1 MPRQAIFL
9 GDLLRALHG
18 VEDAQQRAAAA
29 HALGFKAVDRPVGE
43 RTDTAK
49 KELTLES
56 VSTRLPAPSPP
67 PPEPP
72 PPDTRTQPW
81 LWRVAA
87 DLPNPDAV
95 TTEPDWLVD
104 AARRPLTA
112 ARFESD
118 PALRLPAP
126 APLVQRARLLRLLQ
140 QQLARPQPAGVP
152 DVPWLVRRLSS
163 GLPVHRLRWLQRP
176 RWPHRVH
183 LLCQAHAAL
192 GPLAADGHAVA
203 AQVQRL
209 LGRRVHRLHAPGG
222 PQQLQPRPRERLA
235 PLRLDGA
242 PVLVLGDAGLLQP
255 GGALAADWQAWAA
268 RVAKAGPGPL
278 LLAPLP
284 RRLLPPAM
292 ARHFQVALLDDT
304 RAVHWLRPPPAA
316 APSPRVAEAVPPSVA
331 DAPAITALLGVL
343 AGLAC
348 VDHALLRHARRALQP
363 LGADVALE
371 AQVLQHAA
379 VTHDAI
385 AMRVR
390 PGQEATVLA
399 ALVDMHARLQASAD
413 PAAVSQAQ
421 AIVQALARVNA
432 AARGLSPLLQ
442 AERQALLRQH
452 LPPLLLQAALDDDA
466 ADRALQLWQ
475 DAAAWLHTGAGD
487 DRRSLAAHLQFI
499 GRTQPALVG
508 SGPLA
513 LKAAWVSSLP
523 PGALQRRRQLP
534 PGLQLADLQW
544 LQSDAQAQPQALV
557 LQGGIADATVQLL
570 PQAAAGGALLATGLP
585 GQVHATLAR
594 IPAVGDAAGDATD
607 PAPIRQRDPFV
618 LHGSW
623 RWRLFIGARQLD
635 LEAFQFPTWA
645 QAVERD
651 GPHWRAQAPD
661 GRWLRWVPQSR
672 FTLADAPGGFQLPH
686 GAWWDEAEYMGFAGT
701 AHRLR
706 CPGWANAGHG
716 VDEHGYWAAVDV
728 NGVRQTMRF
737 MPAGA
742 FVMGSP
748 STDRDRFDD
757 ERLHGVVLSRGFW
770 LADTTCT
777 QVLWRAVTG
786 QSPSNFKG
794 DDLPVERVSW
804 DDIQQQFL
812 PQLSR
817 LAPGLRLPAEAE
829 WEYAARNAGAEGGQ
843 FCWGPGITTDQA
855 NYDGN
860 HPLTGGNQGERR
872 KRTLPVRSF
881 QPSPFGLWQLHGN
894 VWEWVQDRMAEYGGE
909 VVDPTGPPEQGAT
922 GERVVRGG
930 SWVDF
935 ARRCRSA
942 QRYALG
948 PSDRDGDLGFRLA
961 RGLPDQPA
969 SQYTEP
975 AVAGGRAEPGPVLGG
990 PAARGAGDGAP
1001 APAAPK
1007 RGGLWGRIS
1016 GKDNKR

>member
-29 HALGFKAVDRPVGE
+29 LALGFELVE
-43 RTDTAK
+43 RTVDERIDNLK
-49 KELTLES
+49 NELTQEV
-56 VSTRLPAPSPP
+56 VSSRPPAPLSPQ
-67 PPEPP
+67 PEPP

-87 DLPNPDAV
+87 DLPNLDAV
-95 TTEPDWLVD
+95 TTAPDWLVE

-222 PQQLQPRPRERLA
+222 PQQLQPSPHERMA

-268 RVAKAGPGPL
+268 RVAKAGPAPL

-284 RRLLPPAM
+284 RRLLPPAT

-304 RAVHWLRPPPAA
+304 RPMQWLRPPPAS
-316 APSPRVAEAVPPSVA
+316 APSQRVAAEAQPSTV
-331 DAPAITALLGVL
+331 DDPTITALLGVL

-348 VDHALLRHARRALQP
+348 VDHALLRHARRALRP

-390 PGQEATVLA
+390 PGHEATVLA
-399 ALVDMHARLQASAD
+399 ALADMHAQLQASTD
-413 PAAVSQAQ
+413 PAAGPQAQ
-421 AIVQALARVNA
+421 AMVQALARVNA

-487 DRRSLAAHLQFI
+487 DRL
-499 GRTQPALVG
+499 
-508 SGPLA
+508 
-513 LKAAWVSSLP
+513 SLP
-523 PGALQRRRQLP
+523 RTCNSSAAPSSP
-534 PGLQLADLQW
+534 W
-544 LQSDAQAQPQALV
+544 W
-557 LQGGIADATVQLL
+557 
-570 PQAAAGGALLATGLP
+570 AAA
-585 GQVHATLAR
+585 R
-594 IPAVGDAAGDATD
+594 S
-607 PAPIRQRDPFV
+607 RCK
-618 LHGSW
+618 
-623 RWRLFIGARQLD
+623 
-635 LEAFQFPTWA
+635 
-645 QAVERD
+645 
-651 GPHWRAQAPD
+651 
-661 GRWLRWVPQSR
+661 LR
-672 FTLADAPGGFQLPH
+672 
-686 GAWWDEAEYMGFAGT
+686 
-701 AHRLR
+701 
-706 CPGWANAGHG
+706 
-716 VDEHGYWAAVDV
+716 GY
-728 NGVRQTMRF
+728 
-737 MPAGA
+737 
-742 FVMGSP
+742 
-748 STDRDRFDD
+748 
-757 ERLHGVVLSRGFW
+757 
-770 LADTTCT
+770 
-777 QVLWRAVTG
+777 
-786 QSPSNFKG
+786 
-794 DDLPVERVSW
+794 
-804 DDIQQQFL
+804 
-812 PQLSR
+812 
-817 LAPGLRLPAEAE
+817 
-829 WEYAARNAGAEGGQ
+829 
-843 FCWGPGITTDQA
+843 
-855 NYDGN
+855 
-860 HPLTGGNQGERR
+860 
-872 KRTLPVRSF
+872 
-881 QPSPFGLWQLHGN
+881 
-894 VWEWVQDRMAEYGGE
+894 
-909 VVDPTGPPEQGAT
+909 
-922 GERVVRGG
+922 
-930 SWVDF
+930 
-935 ARRCRSA
+935 RRCR
-942 QRYALG
+942 
-948 PSDRDGDLGFRLA
+948 
-961 RGLPDQPA
+961 
-969 SQYTEP
+969 
-975 AVAGGRAEPGPVLGG
+975 PV
-990 PAARGAGDGAP
+990 RCSGAGSCRP
-1001 APAAPK
+1001 AC
-1007 RGGLWGRIS
+1007 
-1016 GKDNKR
+1016 N